1 MRCIS
6 ARYERLSSQ
15 WRRLRGA
22 LWGSAQPICYRLPL
36 NTHKHRLTHIYAH
49 IWLHTNYT
57 HTRTNSLQ
65 LQFVLICARRWE
77 GGQSDTDGWTA
88 VWTECERKNEGRK
101 ETGLTVKCIHYSCG
115 NKCLVRNRGDI
126 TIHQPACPPPP
137 PPPPLV
143 TGTGVCNFPF
153 LFLLLL
159 LSFSYCPP
167 VFPPSIES
175 FILLVQLLFSL
186 LFWHLVTE
194 PSSSLH
200 HGNHHCFW
208 QSIVKS
214 LVASVI
220 HLSLCQHVDLLFL
233 LLSDFERT
241 SLLSVEIIGR
251 CSR

>member
-57 HTRTNSLQ
+57 HTHTNSLQ

-88 VWTECERKNEGRK
+88 VWTESERKNEGRK

-153 LFLLLL
+153 LFLQLL
-159 LSFSYCPP
+159 LSFSNCPP

-175 FILLVQLLFSL
+175 FILLVQVLFSL
-186 LFWHLVTE
+186 L
-194 PSSSLH
+194 
-200 HGNHHCFW
+200 
-208 QSIVKS
+208 
-214 LVASVI
+214 
-220 HLSLCQHVDLLFL
+220 LLAL
-233 LLSDFERT
+233 GDRT
-241 SLLSVEIIGR
+241 FFIPPLW
-251 CSR
+251 